1 MLKIFLSRLILIM
14 ALGCGVFAAGI
25 AAESDLPVKI
35 PDTGNYKAVPY
46 RGLSNYLD
54 IDTIHS
60 VVKDGNNRGLF
71 LDFSGVRQL
80 LDGTV
85 LNPGDTIYGTAYMG
99 PYPFEGDEVTYTY
112 KRFRIRTG
120 IDNGAAFLPVG
131 AFLGRHANSEGWE
144 TGGRV
149 VLRLELY
156 LRKMTEE
163 KLITRFLGIYDTFIR
178 FKKEVRGEGV
188 RYVKLITM
196 TEGPMVNLL
205 RSDVPSALVISFKT
219 DKPVTAA
226 VVLHNGRRFESKKPA
241 RRHEIE
247 VTGLEPGKPY
257 EYHVEYSDTVTK
269 RYAFRAAPNPGEGK
283 VIFAYAGDSRE
294 GYGGGMSNF
303 MGVNYTVLERCSNLA
318 YRLGADLFVFGGDL
332 VSGYTTSERDF
343 RTQIN
348 GWKQALAGFWQHR
361 PVYPIIGN
369 HEALL
374 KIFVDA
380 DNRRNHITLD
390 RWPYETDSVEA
401 VFADEMVNPLNG
413 PGVSDHRRPTY
424 KENVYSFL
432 YGPVKFIGINNNYWL
447 GRDQRGYASPDK
459 TGGCPEGYI
468 MEDQFR
474 WIKKELESGEKNPAV
489 KYIILYAQEPVFPN
503 GGHTQDCMWYDGNN
517 DVKAYTYNA
526 ASGKVVPEKAGIIDV
541 RNRLVTMV
549 SKNRKVAAVL
559 GSDEHS
565 YHKVLIDGNVPIG
578 VPSLDDTDG
587 SDRVCREGGTCSPL
601 KELKYPTWYLV
612 GGGAGAP
619 YYAREKTP
627 WNVYWEN
634 YTGSY
639 PNHTS
644 MRGCFYYS
652 SQENVFIFKADK
664 DKISL
669 RVYNPYGEVIDGI
682 KNLLK
687 VKENES

>member
-1 MLKIFLSRLILIM
+1 MLKTILFRLILVM
-14 ALGCGVFAAGI
+14 VFGVCAA
-25 AAESDLPVKI
+25 ASELPVKV
-35 PDTGNYKAVPY
+35 PNGSGGNYKENPH

-71 LDFSGVRQL
+71 LDFSGVREL

-85 LNPGDTIYGTAYMG
+85 LKPGDVIYGAAYMG
-99 PYPFEGDEVTYTY
+99 PYPFESNEVTYTY
-112 KRFRIRTG
+112 KRFRTQTAVN
-120 IDNGAAFLPVG
+120 NGTAFLPVG
-131 AFLGRHANSEGWE
+131 GFLGRRANSEGWE

-163 KLITRFLGIYDTFIR
+163 RLITRFLGIYDTFIR
-178 FKKEVRGEGV
+178 FKKVVRGDRVQYV
-188 RYVKLITM
+188 RLISM
-196 TEGPMVNLL
+196 TEGPMVNLV
-205 RSDVPSALVISFKT
+205 RSDVPSAVVISFKT

-226 VVLHNGRRFESKKPA
+226 VVLNNGRRFESVRPA
-241 RRHEIE
+241 RRHEIK
-247 VTGLEPGKPY
+247 VTGLEPGKQY
-257 EYHVEYSDTVTK
+257 RYFVEYADTRTK
-269 RYAFRAAPNPGEGK
+269 KYAFRAAPKPGEGE
-283 VIFAYAGDSRE
+283 VVFAYAGDSRE
-294 GYGGGMSNF
+294 GTGGGMANF
-303 MGVNYTVLERCSNLA
+303 MGVNYTVLERCANLA

-332 VSGYTTSERDF
+332 VSGFTTSKRDF

-348 GWKQALAGFWQHR
+348 GWKQALAGFWNHR

-374 KIFVDA
+374 RVYEEPGNPLNYIA
-380 DNRRNHITLD
+380 LD

-413 PGVSDHRRPTY
+413 PDVSDPRRPTY

-432 YGPVKFIGINNNYWL
+432 YGPVKFIGFNNNYWL
-447 GRDQRGYASPDK
+447 GRDQPVYGSPEK
-459 TGGCPEGYI
+459 TGGSPEGYI

-474 WIKKELESGEKNPAV
+474 WIEKELESGEKDPAV
-489 KYIILYAQEPVFPN
+489 KYIILFAQEPVFPN
-503 GGHTQDCMWYDGNN
+503 GGHIQDCMWYHGNN
-517 DVKAYTYNA
+517 EVRAYTYDA

-541 RNRLVTMV
+541 RNRLVKMV
-549 SKNRKVAAVL
+549 AANRKVAAVL

-565 YHKVLIDGNVPIG
+565 YHKILIDRNVPIG
-578 VPSLDDTDG
+578 VPGLDDTDG
-587 SDRVCREGGTCSPL
+587 GDRVCREGGACSPL

-619 YYAREKTP
+619 YYIREKMP
-627 WNVYWEN
+627 WNMYWEN
-634 YTGSY
+634 FTGTY
-639 PNHTS
+639 PDHTS

-669 RVYNPYGEVIDGI
+669 SVYNPYGEIIDAI
-682 KNLLK
+682 DNLMK
-687 VKENES
+687 VKETR